1 MLERS
6 KKSGGVSRSNLLASE
21 LNFKGVE
28 HKDFWGGGLIFG
40 LKYGIIWSIL
50 GDAMGIFNPDY
61 RDMITCLQGEGV
73 EFMLVGGYAVGL
85 YGWPRMTFDIDFWVW
100 ANEENA
106 GKVMRAL
113 RKFGAPLMDLA
124 EEDFHRPGMVFQIG
138 TAPQRI
144 DLLSGV
150 DGVRY
155 EDAVKRA
162 VEMEVDGLKLKVIS
176 LDDLIVNKK
185 ASGLSLIHI

>member
-1 MLERS
+1 M
-6 KKSGGVSRSNLLASE
+6 
-21 LNFKGVE
+21 
-28 HKDFWGGGLIFG
+28 GL
-40 LKYGIIWSIL
+40 
-50 GDAMGIFNPDY
+50 FNPDY

-106 GKVMRAL
+106 GKVMLAL

-176 LDDLIVNKK
+176 IDDLILNKK
-185 ASGLSLIHI
+185 ASGRAKDLADAEALEKLKEV